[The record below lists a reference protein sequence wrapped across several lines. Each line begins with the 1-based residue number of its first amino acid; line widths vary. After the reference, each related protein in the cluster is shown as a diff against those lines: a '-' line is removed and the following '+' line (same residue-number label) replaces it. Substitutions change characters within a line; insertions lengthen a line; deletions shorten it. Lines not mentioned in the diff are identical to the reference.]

1 MEAILGRRT
10 KQPDETRD
18 YDVSF
23 EDWFSNRSDTPV
35 SHTTAVETGITL
47 VSSTLTGEVVKV
59 ILSGGTSGE
68 QYKVTVLLT
77 TSSGVVREGDF
88 IVRVKAV

>member
-1 MEAILGRRT
+1 MESILGRRT
-10 KQPDETRD
+10 KQSDETRD
-18 YDVSF
+18 YDLSY
-23 EDWFSNRSDTPV
+23 EDWFANRADTPV
-35 SHTTAVETGITL
+35 SHATTVEPGLTL
-47 VSSTLTGEVVKV
+47 ISSTLTGEVVKV

-88 IVRVKAV
+88 VVRVKDV